1 MKYVTIIDIANEL
14 GISKSTVSR
23 ALAGDSRNVKPE
35 TMQRIQDTAKRMGYR
50 RNELAVNLRRQMTKN
65 IGIVIPESVTPFF
78 MNFIQVAQKEMR
90 DKGFRTIIAVSNEDP
105 EQELENL
112 NMLESCRIDGIMI
125 CPCHKSQN
133 LTAYR
138 RLIDS
143 GIPMVFFDRRIDDT
157 DMSQVSIDDNLM
169 SHFMVEAL
177 VRRGRKHIV
186 HIAGPSHVSNSSDR
200 HRGYREALEK
210 FKITYDPRYVVDG
223 GLTSEDGVQAME
235 KFLSSG
241 LEFDAIFGF
250 TETSVL
256 GAKSVLQKLHYKI
269 PEDVAL
275 CCISGTTLC
284 TLVYPTISAVEQPVN
299 QMASEVCRILHH
311 QIESHDLTA
320 ENIVLRGN
328 MKLRE
333 STD

>member
-1 MKYVTIIDIANEL
+1 MKYVTIIDIAKEL

-23 ALAGDSRNVKPE
+23 ALAGDSRNVRPE
-35 TMQRIQDTAKRMGYR
+35 TMQKIQETAKRMGYQ

-78 MNFIQVAQKEMR
+78 MSFIQQAQKKMR

-125 CPCHKSQN
+125 CPCHKSRN
-133 LTAYR
+133 LKAYTR
-138 RLIDS
+138 MMES
-143 GIPMVFFDRRIDDT
+143 GIPMVFFDRKITDIDV
-157 DMSQVSIDDNLM
+157 SQVSIDDNLM

-177 VRRGRKHIV
+177 VRSGRKHIV
-186 HIAGPSHVSNSSDR
+186 HIAGPDYVSNAADR
-200 HRGYREALEK
+200 RRGYREALEK
-210 FKITYDPRYVVDG
+210 FNIPYDPRYVVDG

-235 KFLSSG
+235 RFLSTG

-250 TETSVL
+250 TETSIL

-284 TLVYPTISAVEQPVN
+284 TLVYPTISAVEQPVE
-299 QMASEVCRILHH
+299 QMASEVCRILHR
-311 QIESHDLTA
+311 QIESHDLTP
-320 ENIVLRGN
+320 EKIVLRGN